1 MCKGIVLIVNKVTK
15 VLSYKNSGTL
25 TFPTCDRFPFN
36 FFFFTLFTRLFINQN
51 TKTFYCLTG
60 IILR

>member
-25 TFPTCDRFPFN
+25 TFPTCDRFPFIV
-36 FFFFTLFTRLFINQN
+36 FSYLLYSLVYLLTKTPKLFIV
-51 TKTFYCLTG
+51 
-60 IILR
+60 